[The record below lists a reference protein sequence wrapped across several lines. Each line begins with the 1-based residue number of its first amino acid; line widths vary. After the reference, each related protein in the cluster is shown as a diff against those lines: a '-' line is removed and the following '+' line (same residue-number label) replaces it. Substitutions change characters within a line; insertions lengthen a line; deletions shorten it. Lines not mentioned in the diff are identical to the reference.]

1 VNDRELEHSVVYLVG
16 AGPGDPE
23 LITVKGLDLIEHCDV
38 LLYDSL
44 VPGEIVDRC
53 RAPEQIYVGKT
64 SGGHALGQDEITALL
79 IELATAPGPPRRIVR
94 LKGGDPYVFGR
105 GGEEAL
111 ACVAAG
117 VHVEVVPGVTSG
129 VAASAY
135 AGVPVTHRSISR
147 GVTFITGH
155 AAKGGVPDLPWA
167 ELAGSG
173 LTLVFYMGV
182 GTLPAIVEQLTAHG
196 LDATTPAMTVQEG
209 TQPGQ
214 RQVVATLATL
224 VERVR
229 EARVRPPSVTV
240 IGDVVSLGAE
250 IGAQQPRS
258 LAGRTVVIVRAEERH
273 YPELQRLREAG
284 ARVVDVPGIR
294 CVPREGDADV
304 EQMLGALQPQ
314 DAVAFTSALAVH
326 YFGALW
332 RALPEEDRTPPPLFI
347 SASPAF
353 IDAMDREEIPASV
366 APEEMGAGN
375 ALRAMQD
382 AGIARGTTVWLPRAA
397 AADQEL
403 PRLLEEAGYVA
414 RPVVIYDSVPVPLS
428 RDVRSML
435 HEGRVDA
442 VLFLSGTCVR
452 SVVDAV
458 PEIGGRPRSELLF
471 AAIGRKTA
479 AVVIERG
486 LSEPLVP
493 ARPSLATLVDAV
505 IAELSRAPAVAVPN
519 RLPEG

>member
-1 VNDRELEHSVVYLVG
+1 VNDRELECSVVYLVG

-23 LITVKGLDLIEHCDV
+23 LITVKGLDLLEHCDV

-44 VPGEIVDRC
+44 VPAEIVDRC

-79 IELATAPGPPRRIVR
+79 IELAAAPGPPRSIVR

-129 VAASAY
+129 VAAAAY

-182 GTLPAIVEQLTAHG
+182 GTLPTIVEQLTGHG
-196 LDATTPAMTVQEG
+196 LDPATPAMTVQEG
-209 TQPGQ
+209 TLPGQ
-214 RQVVATLATL
+214 RQVVATVATL
-224 VERVR
+224 VERVK
-229 EARVRPPSVTV
+229 ETGIRPPSVTV
-240 IGDVVSLGAE
+240 IGDVVGLGAQ
-250 IGAQQPRS
+250 IGAQQQRS

-273 YPELQRLREAG
+273 YPEMQRLREAG

-294 CVPREGDADV
+294 CVPRDGDADV
-304 EQMLGALQPQ
+304 EQMFAALQPQ

-326 YFGALW
+326 YFGAQW
-332 RALPEEDRTPPPLFI
+332 RALPESARTPPPLFI

-353 IDAMDREEIPASV
+353 VEAMDREEIPAAV
-366 APEEMGAGN
+366 APEEMGVGN

-382 AGIARGTTVWLPRAA
+382 AGIERGTTVWLPRAA

-403 PRLLEEAGYVA
+403 PSRLDEAGYQA
-414 RPVVIYDSVPVPLS
+414 RPVVIYDTVPVPLS
-428 RDVRSML
+428 RDVESML

-452 SVVDAV
+452 SVVEAV
-458 PEIGGRPRSELLF
+458 PEIGGQTRSDLLI

-479 AVVIERG
+479 AVVNECG
-486 LSEPLVP
+486 LSQPLVP
-493 ARPSLATLVDAV
+493 AKPSLAALVDAV
-505 IAELSRAPAVAVPN
+505 IAELSLAPALG
-519 RLPEG
+519 LPDRHTDG